1 MLPEVVYDTAFDM
14 LVFGLFFW
22 SLDTPRVLPGALGT
36 QGHLG
41 VVLRG
46 VNFLK
51 IMFMFIFIFSSY
63 GTLDILLDSL
73 GVLDNAMGGP
83 GFLTFLFI
91 YLFFGLGLN
100 NLSVM
105 PQTLGVMPGAPN
117 VLFGLP
123 DVFLNTS

>member
-1 MLPEVVYDTAFDM
+1 
-14 LVFGLFFW
+14 
-22 SLDTPRVLPGALGT
+22 LPGALGT

>member
-1 MLPEVVYDTAFDM
+1 
-14 LVFGLFFW
+14 
-22 SLDTPRVLPGALGT
+22 
-36 QGHLG
+36 
-41 VVLRG
+41 
-46 VNFLK
+46 
-51 IMFMFIFIFSSY
+51 MFIFIFSSY

-73 GVLDNAMGGP
+73 GALDNAMGGP